1 MTINKK
7 TVALFALDVA
17 SVVFGNFATKMA
29 IVVVKNILKNVK
41 ESAQVRAGLSGRP
54 PVKGFAFTLGA
65 SWSLLLNCNLDKS
78 AFLRYNIIVRGG
90 EETAS
95 EREPLLES

>member
-1 MTINKK
+1 MMINKK

-41 ESAQVRAGLSGRP
+41 ESA
-54 PVKGFAFTLGA
+54 
-65 SWSLLLNCNLDKS
+65 
-78 AFLRYNIIVRGG
+78 
-90 EETAS
+90 
-95 EREPLLES
+95 

>member
-41 ESAQVRAGLSGRP
+41 EFAQGAGRP
-54 PVKGFAFTLGA
+54 AEPAACEGVHLY
-65 SWSLLLNCNLDKS
+65 SWSQL
-78 AFLRYNIIVRGG
+78 
-90 EETAS
+90 
-95 EREPLLES
+95 EPVTKL